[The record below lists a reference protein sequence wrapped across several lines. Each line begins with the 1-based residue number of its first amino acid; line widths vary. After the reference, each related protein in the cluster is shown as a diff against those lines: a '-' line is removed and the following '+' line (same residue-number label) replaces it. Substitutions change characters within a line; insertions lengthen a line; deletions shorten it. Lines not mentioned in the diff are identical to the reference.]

1 MAKFRLCWTEVYD
14 FEQDVEADNLEQ
26 AIELFRSGEINFP
39 DVREATYVDGST
51 ELNTSYT
58 EQINDPVLGLK
69 EEYK

>member
-1 MAKFRLCWTEVYD
+1 MAKFRLCWTGVYD
-14 FEQDVEADNLEQ
+14 FEQDFEADNLEQ
-26 AIELFRSGEINFP
+26 AIEQFKSGEIDFP
-39 DVREATYVDGST
+39 DVSKATCVDGST